1 MAMTQQANAPLIITI
16 GAVSGL
22 LLLVLMFGVEAWFRY
37 EERAEYQDQWDN
49 SKNEW
54 LDTLREGQAKHLNAY
69 AYNAKA
75 KSWTIP
81 IAQAMEKVV
90 ATDGKVNVAPPATQP
105 AGK

>member
-37 EERAEYQDQWDN
+37 EERAELDQQWSE

-54 LDTLREGQAKHLNAY
+54 LDTLRDGQTKHLNTY
-69 AYNAKA
+69 AFNAESKN
-75 KSWTIP
+75 WTIP
-81 IAQAMEKVV
+81 IAQAMEKVA
-90 ATDGKVNVAPPATQP
+90 ATEGKLSVAPPTTQP